1 MRYLPDA
8 KQMKTA
14 DSFTINE
21 LKIPSL
27 ELMERAARACVDHIK
42 DWKIKI
48 KYVSSVVLEIMA
60 GTALRLPECL
70 HGKGVT

>member
-21 LKIPSL
+21 LKNPVPGTYGT
-27 ELMERAARACVDHIK
+27 AARACVITLK
-42 DWKIKI
+42 
-48 KYVSSVVLEIMA
+48 
-60 GTALRLPECL
+60 T
-70 HGKGVT
+70 GKLI

>member
-27 ELMERAARACVDHIK
+27 DL
-42 DWKIKI
+42 WN
-48 KYVSSVVLEIMA
+48 
-60 GTALRLPECL
+60 GLPE
-70 HGKGVT
+70 HV

>member
-42 DWKIKI
+42 
-48 KYVSSVVLEIMA
+48 YVSSVVLEIMA

-70 HGKGVT
+70 HGKGMT

>member
-21 LKIPSL
+21 LKSRPWNL
-27 ELMERAARACVDHIK
+27 
-42 DWKIKI
+42 WN
-48 KYVSSVVLEIMA
+48 
-60 GTALRLPECL
+60 GLPK
-70 HGKGVT
+70 HV

>member
-27 ELMERAARACVDHIK
+27 ER
-42 DWKIKI
+42 
-48 KYVSSVVLEIMA
+48 Y
-60 GTALRLPECL
+60 GTGCQSMCRS
-70 HGKGVT
+70 H

>member
-21 LKIPSL
+21 LKIP
-27 ELMERAARACVDHIK
+27 IP
-42 DWKIKI
+42 
-48 KYVSSVVLEIMA
+48 
-60 GTALRLPECL
+60 GTYGTGCQSMCRS
-70 HGKGVT
+70 H

>member
-27 ELMERAARACVDHIK
+27 ELMERAAKACVDHIK
-42 DWKIKI
+42 DWKINLNKSNC
-48 KYVSSVVLEIMA
+48 VFLA
-60 GTALRLPECL
+60 NNN
-70 HGKGVT
+70 

>member
-42 DWKIKI
+42 DWEINLNKIF
-48 KYVSSVVLEIMA
+48 VL
-60 GTALRLPECL
+60 
-70 HGKGVT
+70 